1 MGPGVLLSIAMGAGF
16 GGGNGSGRRRSIV
29 CPCDIGIGMGLSIRR
44 NFGMIA
50 FMGSIDV
57 DGNGWDG
64 GSGERK
70 MWALEGNLHDAV
82 FLNPERSLRRFQS
95 FFSQKLMKDV
105 GQWSDS
111 RLKFPS
117 EVQGI

>member
-16 GGGNGSGRRRSIV
+16 GGGNGSGKRRSIV

-64 GSGERK
+64 
-70 MWALEGNLHDAV
+70 
-82 FLNPERSLRRFQS
+82 
-95 FFSQKLMKDV
+95 
-105 GQWSDS
+105 
-111 RLKFPS
+111 
-117 EVQGI
+117 EVVKGKCGRWRVIYMMLCF